1 MAAFVTPK
9 KTTTRRRSTVVSSSL
24 LETEETSVVMSQC
37 DRRVTRSTLATATA
51 TTTTSTTLFSSSS
64 NSPQEEKSNS
74 TTPTKKGNN
83 SKRKSDVMV
92 TPSPPTKRRRRSARG
107 GEESV
112 AIPVTP
118 DPAAPSNN
126 SSDSIVVAKK
136 TVKKETKTKA
146 SGKRTA
152 VTKTKTKPTVVAIKT
167 DDAIA
172 VAKKSAP
179 SSSPPP
185 KGWEEIYTLVEE
197 LRRDRT
203 APCDGDGAEALPQPN
218 LEPKVFRFQT
228 LIALM
233 LSSQTK
239 DAVVGAAMRRLQDHG
254 LTVENLHPD
263 QTSPDTLKQLIHG
276 VGFHNNKTKYIH
288 QVVQILLDKYDG
300 DIPPT
305 AADMIRE
312 LPGVGPK
319 MAYIVESIC
328 WEIQTGIGVDTH
340 MHRLFP
346 LIGYVSK
353 SVKNP
358 EQTRQQLEAWLPQEY
373 WKGVN
378 LLWVGF
384 GQEVQQEKPKMLRK
398 AIDCS
403 RPHEA
408 LKLLQRCGMDVR
420 KEAAKGGWTEEI
432 NAIYATAAKTKS

>member
-1 MAAFVTPK
+1 MSTFVTPK
-9 KTTTRRRSTVVSSSL
+9 TSRRAVSLAETTQMVTKQPIGNNLTN
-24 LETEETSVVMSQC
+24 
-37 DRRVTRSTLATATA
+37 RRVTRSSTARA
-51 TTTTSTTLFSSSS
+51 IVTSQLFASSSS
-64 NSPQEEKSNS
+64 SQEEETGNVVTPKSGKRKNEGNVDVVI
-74 TTPTKKGNN
+74 TPT
-83 SKRKSDVMV
+83 
-92 TPSPPTKRRRRSARG
+92 TKRRRSTQRTTENVVTSKA
-107 GEESV
+107 SNSDV

-118 DPAAPSNN
+118 DGSATESCDIDA
-126 SSDSIVVAKK
+126 IKK
-136 TVKKETKTKA
+136 TKKRTVVKKKDTVPKTTIDIEAVSNTIATKK
-146 SGKRTA
+146 G
-152 VTKTKTKPTVVAIKT
+152 
-167 DDAIA
+167 
-172 VAKKSAP
+172 
-179 SSSPPP
+179 PP
-185 KGWEEIYTLVEE
+185 KGWEQIYSLVEE
-197 LRRDRT
+197 LRQDRT

-239 DAVVGAAMRRLQDHG
+239 DAVVGAAMRRLQEHG

-263 QTSPDTLKQLIHG
+263 KTSAETLKTLIHG

-288 QVVQILLDKYDG
+288 QVVQILLEKYDG

-305 AADMIRE
+305 AAEMIKE

-319 MAYIVESIC
+319 MAFIVESIC
-328 WEIQTGIGVDTH
+328 WETQTGIGVDTH

-346 LIGYVSK
+346 LVGYVSK

-358 EQTRQQLEAWLPQEY
+358 EQTRIELEAWLPQEH

-384 GQEVQQEKPKMLRK
+384 GQEIQQEKPKLLRK

-403 RPHEA
+403 RPYEA

-420 KEAAKGGWTEEI
+420 KEGAKCGWTDEI
-432 NAIYATAAKTKS
+432 SEIFASVRNS